1 MSFHRLVDASIR
13 CSSRWLNSNHHL
25 IGFSHASP
33 CPRSSYVWTRWL
45 RSHWDSRANT
55 WLLCCPNILSGL
67 GEIVL
72 RMLQK
77 RRKTKSRLPILKRG
91 PLATSKWQNSLRASS
106 DVHHALSYINKEALL
121 VIKGCSHPTARL
133 ALLWAVSTPKPCPRW
148 LNHFGT
154 FQWRPGLTMS
164 PRQCRTGGPQFTDET
179 RLEPAAGTM
188 FSLD

>member
-1 MSFHRLVDASIR
+1 MFKSLVKLEPPSNRVFPRFAMSAELIRLNPLAPFSLGLTR
-13 CSSRWLNSNHHL
+13 QHL
-25 IGFSHASP
+25 AFMLSE
-33 CPRSSYVWTRWL
+33 YFVWTRWN
-45 RSHWDSRANT
+45 RIKNAS
-55 WLLCCPNILSGL
+55 
-67 GEIVL
+67 
-72 RMLQK
+72 
-77 RRKTKSRLPILKRG
+77 KTKSRLLILKRG

-133 ALLWAVSTPKPCPRW
+133 ALLWAVSTFKPCPWW

-179 RLEPAAGTM
+179 RLEPAAGI
-188 FSLD
+188 FSSD